1 MVTAIESVTVGVG
14 DLARA
19 LELFQGIMGLR
30 LEQRFDTDALAAA
43 WHLTPG
49 TRVAVAELSCEGHPF
64 GRLRL
69 AQYQPAASTRVRVH
83 SGLGCHDGPA
93 DVGPKA
99 IDFYVADPILPLY
112 QRIVSAGY
120 AARSA
125 PIRHE
130 VGDTVSEEFVFW
142 GPDGVPLLLMV
153 GHRHSA
159 EQLRGVLSPQG
170 FSEVATVSVVGGDVE
185 RTRRFYGDVLGL
197 SGLVDTETA
206 PEFLDLAC
214 ELTGVPRGTRIHWLL
229 YAAPGEPSGKIL
241 VVHFDGAGGTRLAGR
256 MRPGRLGFSLM
267 THATDD
273 LDALCAR
280 VREAGF
286 AVFQAPVRVRWA
298 DGERRIMLV
307 RGPNE
312 EMFEF
317 REAGVR

>member
-1 MVTAIESVTVGVG
+1 MVTAIESVTVGVS
-14 DLARA
+14 DLGRA
-19 LELFQGIMGLR
+19 LALFQGIMGLR
-30 LEQRFDTDALAAA
+30 LEQRFDTDALASA
-43 WHLTPG
+43 WHLAPG
-49 TRVAVAELSCEGHPF
+49 TRVSIAELSCEGYPI

-69 AQYQPAASTRVRVH
+69 AQYQPQASTRVRVH
-83 SGLGCHDGPA
+83 SGPGRHDAAA
-93 DVGPKA
+93 DIGPKA

-130 VGDTVSEEFVFW
+130 VADTISEEFVFW

-159 EQLRGVLSPQG
+159 AQLRGVLSPEG
-170 FSEVATVSVVGGDVE
+170 FSEVATVSVVGGDVAL
-185 RTRRFYGDVLGL
+185 TRRFYGEVMGL
-197 SGLVDTETA
+197 VALVDTETA

-229 YAAPGEPSGKIL
+229 YGAPDEPSGKIL
-241 VVHFDGAGGTRLAGR
+241 VVHFDGAGGARLAGR

-273 LDALCAR
+273 LDGLCAR
-280 VREAGF
+280 VEAGGF
-286 AVFQAPVRVRWA
+286 AVFQRPVRVRWP
-298 DGERRIMLV
+298 DGERRVMLV

-317 REAGVR
+317 RAG

>member
-1 MVTAIESVTVGVG
+1 MVTAIESVTVGVS
-14 DLARA
+14 DIERA
-19 LELFQGIMGLR
+19 LGLFQGLMGLR
-30 LEQRFDTDALAAA
+30 LEERFETDALAAA
-43 WHLTPG
+43 WHLAPG
-49 TRVAVAELSCEGHPF
+49 TRVELAELSCEGHPV

-69 AQYQPAASTRVRVH
+69 ARYQPPATTRVRVH
-83 SGLGCHDGPA
+83 SGPGRHDGPA

-120 AARSA
+120 AVRSA

-130 VGDTVSEEFVFW
+130 VGDAISEEFVFW

-153 GHRHSA
+153 GHRHTA
-159 EQLRGVLSPQG
+159 AQLRGVLSPEG

-185 RTRRFYGDVLGL
+185 ATRRFYGGVMGL
-197 SGLVDTETA
+197 SALVDTETS

-214 ELTGVPRGTRIHWLL
+214 ELTGVPRGTRIHWLV
-229 YAAPGEPSGKIL
+229 YASPGEPSGKIL
-241 VVHFDGAGGTRLAGR
+241 VLHFEGAGGVRLAGR

-267 THATDD
+267 SHATDD
-273 LDALCAR
+273 LDALHRR
-280 VREAGF
+280 VTAGGF
-286 AVFQAPVRVRWA
+286 SVFQPPVRVDWA
-298 DGERRIMLV
+298 GRERRVMLV

-317 REAGVR
+317 REG